1 MGRPSKELTGLPPRQ
16 VPFAIAGHHP
26 ELQLLTADQA
36 GIVHGLV
43 EGAAG
48 FGALLGSVQE
58 QGPPAP
64 DSGWARLEEIIL
76 SDGKPAKNSQGETI
90 YRLRLSDETLAAAE
104 PVLAEV
110 LGAALR
116 DEALRGYCWTVQEGV
131 VPGPESG
138 GASAPSWS
146 VTSLGPRY
154 GLELPRAEFAG
165 GDRQLRLTCVDDMA
179 RHLGVYGEFRAGGR
193 PIEPSGWKSRLPAG
207 VPPALETATLKYL
220 GTLAPNVPVAGLTMP
235 AGPQTV
241 GLGMPSGADSVDVVF
256 GGFGNG
262 GWAAV
267 PDAAG
272 VMLTFVLDYALPA
285 ILASAEGSTTDG
297 WYQKMLAD
305 PAVGAEVMAAAVF
318 LVTDTSIRDTA
329 ALLDRLSSAIPA
341 SLLDVGLAK
350 LREKIDDHL
359 GTDSVANAAPM
370 LGWAAQTVGALLG
383 AAPQAFSRLAAVP
396 GTFSLGLSPDFAV
409 TLDASLEP
417 DASRGDWPD
426 QAATYELVAE
436 YAGGFSQTHT
446 GPVVHESPAAPI
458 RVAFPSVRTDAPI
471 ELRAALYDGS
481 GELAA
486 DGSLRLED
494 ARPASG
500 GRVPATVPIV
510 DRAVPVSAATRFALG
525 RTLGFDASTGAYAW
539 GPAAPSAATKHTLA
553 CEPGKSQLC
562 ELVGIAFQQ
571 ATRSLGYVWRTT
583 DSGVPECG
591 GSGPT
596 SVSYRFQSVGVVD
609 PALPLKTIDCG
620 FVGRPQLAYAA
631 SPATLAAF
639 LDPRV
644 RPPSLRAVDPGA
656 SGPFGLESKLS
667 LGRFVDPDVS
677 ALAIHPAG
685 YAVAVSSANGSMQ
698 IVELAPIAVADAS
711 APLSRIVAGK
721 GDREGLLSSPVGV
734 AVAPAGEVLVLDAGL
749 SRVQAFDV
757 YGNPTPMFGGSPFMG
772 LKQETG
778 IEYQDVAASPAGLIY
793 VLSNAAGGQRP
804 ADYRLDVYGPDGA
817 FLARTAGVNAA
828 RIAVD
833 SAERIYTLDYRSIT
847 GPGGRTEPSLGQ
859 WWPTG

>member
-1 MGRPSKELTGLPPRQ
+1 L
-16 VPFAIAGHHP
+16 A
-26 ELQLLTADQA
+26 ADQA
-36 GIVHGLV
+36 AIVHGLV
-43 EGAAG
+43 ESAAG
-48 FGALLGSVQE
+48 FGELVGSIQQ
-58 QGPPAP
+58 QGVPAR
-64 DSGWARLEEIIL
+64 DSGWARLEEIVL
-76 SDGKPAKNSQGETI
+76 SDGKPAKNSHGETI
-90 YRLRLSDETLAAAE
+90 YRLRLSDETLAAAV

-110 LGAALR
+110 LVAAMGKEALR
-116 DEALRGYCWTVQEGV
+116 DFCWTVQEGV

-146 VTSLGPRY
+146 ITSLGPRY
-154 GLELPRAEFAG
+154 GLELRSAAFDG
-165 GDRQLRLTCVDDMA
+165 GDRQLQLTCVNGMA
-179 RHLGVYGEFRAGGR
+179 RHLGVYVEFRAAGR
-193 PIEPSGWKSRLPAG
+193 PVEPTGWKSRLPAG
-207 VPPALETATLKYL
+207 ARPALETATVKYL
-220 GTLAPNVPVAGLTMP
+220 GTLAPNVLVAGLP
-235 AGPQTV
+235 LPKGPQTI
-241 GLGMPSGADSVDVVF
+241 GLVMPSGADSVDVLF
-256 GGFGNG
+256 GGFGAD
-262 GWAAV
+262 WAAV

-285 ILASAEGSTTDG
+285 ILANAGGSTTDG
-297 WYQKMLAD
+297 WYQKVLAD
-305 PAVGAEVMAAAVF
+305 PAVRAEVIAAAVF
-318 LVTDTSIRDTA
+318 LVTDTSISDTA

-341 SLLDVGLAK
+341 GLLDVGLAK
-350 LREKIDDHL
+350 LRGEIDDHL
-359 GTDSVANAAPM
+359 GTDSVADAAPV

-383 AAPQAFSRLAAVP
+383 AAPQTFSRLAAVP

-426 QAATYELVAE
+426 QAATYEFLAE

-446 GPVVHESPAAPI
+446 GAVVHEPPAAPL

-481 GELAA
+481 RGLAA
-486 DGSLRLED
+486 AGSLRVED
-494 ARPASG
+494 ARPTSG
-500 GRVPATVPIV
+500 GRVSATVPIV
-510 DRAVPVSAATRFALG
+510 DRPVAVSAATSYTLG
-525 RTLGFDASTGAYAW
+525 RTLDFDASTGAYAW
-539 GPAAPSAATKHTLA
+539 GPGAPSTATKHTLA
-553 CEPGKSQLC
+553 CEPGKGQLC
-562 ELVGIAFQQ
+562 ELVGITFQQ

-620 FVGRPQLAYAA
+620 FVARPQLAYAA

-639 LDPRV
+639 LDSRV
-644 RPPSLRAVDPGA
+644 RPPSLRPVDPGVP
-656 SGPFGLESKLS
+656 GPFDLASKLS

-677 ALAIHPAG
+677 ALATHPAG

-698 IVELAPIAVADAS
+698 IVELAPTAGDDAS
-711 APLSRIVAGK
+711 APLSRIVAGR
-721 GDREGLLSSPVGV
+721 GDREGLLESPVGV
-734 AVAPAGEVLVLDAGL
+734 TVAPAGEVLVLDAGL

-804 ADYRLDVYGPDGA
+804 ADYRLDVYGPDGS

-833 SAERIYTLDYRSIT
+833 SAERVYTLDYRRIT
-847 GPGGRTEPSLGQ
+847 GPGGRSEPSLGQ